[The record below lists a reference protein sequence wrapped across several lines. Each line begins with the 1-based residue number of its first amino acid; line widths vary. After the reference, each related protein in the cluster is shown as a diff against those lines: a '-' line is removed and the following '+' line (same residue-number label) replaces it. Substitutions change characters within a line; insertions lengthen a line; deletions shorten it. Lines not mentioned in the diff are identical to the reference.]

1 MRVTL
6 KVVAG
11 ALCAALALSVWAAPA
26 LGRQAAAG
34 ALRGQVTDEFGG
46 VIIGASVTAADAAGR
61 ERTATTDGEGRYSL
75 AGLAPGRYTVRAAAK
90 GFALYENAEVEVAAG
105 RAVLDITL
113 GVVLAK
119 EEVEVAAEGPLSV
132 DNPNSAGAVVLKG
145 SDLDALPDD
154 PEELAAA
161 LEALAG
167 PAAGPNGGQ
176 ITIDGFEGGRIPPK
190 ESIREVRVNENP
202 LAAERD
208 QPGFGGIQI
217 LTKPGTDRLR
227 GSLYSTFTD
236 ESLNARN
243 PFATRRAD
251 FQYRQFGGNLSG
263 TVVPKKASFFFDLD
277 SSTTDD
283 NDIVNAVRL
292 DAAGAPLSVVET
304 VLVPVRRFNVNP
316 RLDYQI
322 NPNHTLVGR
331 YSFFSDERENQGVTT
346 FSLPERAYDSARRSH
361 TVQLTET
368 AVLNAS
374 TVNETRFQFIDNRT
388 EQTALGDET
397 AVNVLESFSA
407 GGANVGD
414 SFSHDR
420 RWEVT
425 NTTTVARGTH
435 AIKFGGRLRGVR
447 LSDFS
452 ENNFNG
458 TYTFGGGLAAAL
470 DGNDQVVFGA
480 DGRPVF
486 VQITS
491 LERYRR
497 TVAFGSAGL
506 PANRGDLTAEQ
517 LGFGPT
523 LFSVSGGEPLAE
535 ISQVDFGGFV
545 QDDWKIRQNLSVG
558 AGLRYEVQSNL
569 GSRLNFAPRVYV
581 AWSPDGGGQQ
591 APKTVFR
598 FGFGI
603 FYDRVAE
610 SLSLQERRFDGVSQR
625 QFVVTDP
632 EVLTR
637 AVFATD
643 GGVSN
648 VPTVEELSAFELPQV
663 TRRLAPDMQ
672 APYSY
677 SGGLIFER
685 QLPKK
690 FTVYGFL
697 MFHHTRHVVRSR
709 NVNAPLT
716 GPDGLPLEDAGGEF
730 IRPAAGAG
738 DLYQFESSGTQ
749 NMRQVNVGLRN
760 QINRVFSV
768 FANYTWGRA
777 EGDTDGPFSFPAD
790 QYDARGEYG
799 RAAWDARHRF
809 TFGGSLGV
817 PYLNLLLNPIV
828 IARTGTP
835 FNITTGSDRNGD
847 GIVNDRPAFADARTP
862 AADLRRTPWGDFD
875 INPKPGQTIIPRNY
889 GEGPGFVSFNLRVSR
904 QVSFGDAAGADR
916 AAQGGGRQGRG
927 GRGGAGGAAGGV
939 RVHGPGGM
947 GDPRAIM
954 TGGPA
959 PGGGEQKRYSL
970 TFSLFFS
977 NLLNR
982 TNLSNP
988 VGNLSSSR
996 FGESLS
1002 TVGHFG
1008 QAGTGNAAASN
1019 RRINASVRFNF

>member
-1 MRVTL
+1 MRFTL
-6 KVVAG
+6 KSIVG
-11 ALCAALALSVWAAPA
+11 ALCVALALAAWVAPA
-26 LGRQAAAG
+26 WARQAASG
-34 ALRGQVTDEFGG
+34 TLRGQVTDEFGG
-46 VIIGASVTAADAAGR
+46 VIIGATVTAADAGGR
-61 ERTATTDGEGRYSL
+61 ERTATTDAEGRYVL
-75 AGLAPGRYTVRAAAK
+75 AGLAPGRYTVRATSS

-105 RAVLDITL
+105 RAELNITL

-119 EEVEVAAEGPLSV
+119 EEVEVAAEGPLNV
-132 DNPNSAGAVVLKG
+132 DNANSAGSIVLKG
-145 SDLDALPDD
+145 SDLEALPDD
-154 PEELAAA
+154 PDELAAA

-190 ESIREVRVNENP
+190 DSIREVRVNENP

-217 LTKPGTDRLR
+217 LTRPGTDKLR

-263 TVVPKKASFFFDLD
+263 TIVPKKASFFFDLEQ
-277 SSTTDD
+277 SATDD
-283 NDIVNAVRL
+283 NDIVNAVTL
-292 DAAGAPLSVVET
+292 GAGDEGERFVTT
-304 VLVPVRRFNVNP
+304 VLTPVRRLSVNP

-322 NPNHTLVGR
+322 NQNHTLVGR
-331 YSFFSDERENQGVTT
+331 YSFFRDERENQGVST
-346 FSLPERAYDSARRSH
+346 FSLPERAFDTARRSH

-374 TVNETRFQFIDNRT
+374 TVNETRFQFIDNRF
-388 EQTALGDET
+388 EQTALGDAT
-397 AVNVLESFSA
+397 AVNVLESFFS
-407 GGANVGD
+407 GGANVGA
-414 SFSHDR
+414 SFSRDR

-425 NTTTVARGTH
+425 NTTTVARGPH

-470 DGNDQVVFGA
+470 DENDEVIFGG
-480 DGRPVF
+480 DGRPVL

-491 LERYRR
+491 LERFRR
-497 TVAFGSAGL
+497 TVAFGRDGL
-506 PANRGDLTAEQ
+506 PPNRGDLTAGQ

-523 LFSVSGGEPLAE
+523 LFSLSGGEPLAE

-545 QDDWKIRQNLSVG
+545 QDDWKIRQNLTVG
-558 AGLRYEVQSNL
+558 AGLRYEVQSNIN
-569 GSRLNFAPRVYV
+569 SRFNFAPRVYV

-591 APKTVFR
+591 QPKTVFR

-610 SLSLQERRFDGVSQR
+610 SLSLQERRFDGLSQR

-637 AVFATD
+637 AVFTGD
-643 GGVSN
+643 GGVTD
-648 VPTVEELSAFELPQV
+648 VPTIEELSAFALPQV
-663 TRRLAPDMQ
+663 TRRLAEDVQ

-697 MFHHTRHVVRSR
+697 MFHHTRHVLRSR

-716 GPDGLPLEDAGGEF
+716 GPDGLPLEDADGDF
-730 IRPAAGAG
+730 IRPTPGAG
-738 DLYQFESSGTQ
+738 DVYQFESSGTQ
-749 NMRQVNVGLRN
+749 NMRQVNVGVRN

-768 FANYTWGRA
+768 FANYNWGKA
-777 EGDTDGPFSFPAD
+777 EGDTDGPFGFPAN
-790 QYDARGEYG
+790 QYDASNEYA
-799 RAAWDARHRF
+799 RTPWDARHRF
-809 TFGGSLGV
+809 NFGGSLGV

-835 FNITTGSDRNGD
+835 FNITTGFDRNGD
-847 GIVNDRPAFADARTP
+847 GIINDRPAFADALTP

-875 INPKPGQTIIPRNY
+875 INPKPGQAIIPRNY
-889 GEGPGFVSFNLRVSR
+889 GEGPGFISFNLRVSR
-904 QVSFGDAAGADR
+904 QISFGDLPGARGEAAQ
-916 AAQGGGRQGRG
+916 QGGGQ
-927 GRGGAGGAAGGV
+927 
-939 RVHGPGGM
+939 
-947 GDPRAIM
+947 
-954 TGGPA
+954 
-959 PGGGEQKRYSL
+959 Q
-970 TFSLFFS
+970 
-977 NLLNR
+977 
-982 TNLSNP
+982 
-988 VGNLSSSR
+988 
-996 FGESLS
+996 
-1002 TVGHFG
+1002 
-1008 QAGTGNAAASN
+1008 
-1019 RRINASVRFNF
+1019 